1 VSQLWVWVESLLEVG
16 SVALS
21 ADESR
26 HVAARR
32 LRAGDPLVAF
42 DGRGR
47 TAAAVVESVGRRGVE
62 VRIERVELA
71 PVVVDR
77 WILATAIPK
86 ADRLATMLPMLTQL
100 GVPIWQPL
108 VLEDSAVRELEV
120 ASPRMQRILIES
132 AKLARRPWLLEVRA
146 ACPLD
151 ALLVA
156 AGPTPAIAYG
166 DREGEQVGVVADAAI
181 VAIGPEA
188 GFSMDE
194 LRSLRSAGARGCR
207 FGPHN
212 LRIETAAAAAAV
224 ARFVA
229 RAPR

>member
-1 VSQLWVWVESLLEVG
+1 VSQLWVWVESFGEAG
-16 SVALS
+16 TVALS

-32 LRAGDPLVAF
+32 LRSGDPLIAF

-47 TAAAVVESVGRRGVE
+47 TATAVVESLGRRGVE
-62 VRIERVELA
+62 LRIERVELS
-71 PVVVDR
+71 PLPDDR

-108 VLEDSAVRELEV
+108 VLEDSAVRDLEV
-120 ASPRMQRILIES
+120 ASPRMRRILVES
-132 AKLARRPWLLEVRA
+132 AKLARRPWLLEARA
-146 ACPLD
+146 ACSLD
-151 ALLVA
+151 ALLAA
-156 AGPTPAIAYG
+156 AGPAPAIAYG
-166 DREGEQVGVVADAAI
+166 DREGEQTGVVADTAI

-188 GFSMDE
+188 GFTPDE
-194 LRSLRSAGARGCR
+194 LRRLRSAGARGCSL
-207 FGPHN
+207 GPHN

-229 RAPR
+229 RVPR